1 MQSEIEL
8 IFEDETQLLQDMNE
22 AAKFREKAISV
33 RIAATERLDALS
45 KLSENKYTG
54 SDNASVVSACS
65 GPGSTRNNDVRLPK
79 LVLPK
84 FSGDIL
90 EFETFWDQLQANIDD
105 SDLPD
110 ISKFSY
116 LRNLLEGDAA
126 QTIQGLTLNAQ
137 NYKAVSCFLIF
148 LFILYECPYLYWLYG
163 QYGGSMSW
171 TLNTNLELCQ

>member
-1 MQSEIEL
+1 MNCVQSEIEL

-54 SDNASVVSACS
+54 SDNVSACS
-65 GPGSTRNNDVRLPK
+65 GPGSTRNNDVILPK

-90 EFETFWDQLQANIDD
+90 EFETF
-105 SDLPD
+105 
-110 ISKFSY
+110 
-116 LRNLLEGDAA
+116 
-126 QTIQGLTLNAQ
+126 
-137 NYKAVSCFLIF
+137 
-148 LFILYECPYLYWLYG
+148 
-163 QYGGSMSW
+163 
-171 TLNTNLELCQ
+171 

>member
-1 MQSEIEL
+1 MPPVPPSQTSRLRRLCSMPSAFRFVINASVR
-8 IFEDETQLLQDMNE
+8 FRFGSGPDMNE

-90 EFETFWDQLQANIDD
+90 EFETF
-105 SDLPD
+105 
-110 ISKFSY
+110 
-116 LRNLLEGDAA
+116 
-126 QTIQGLTLNAQ
+126 
-137 NYKAVSCFLIF
+137 
-148 LFILYECPYLYWLYG
+148 
-163 QYGGSMSW
+163 
-171 TLNTNLELCQ
+171 